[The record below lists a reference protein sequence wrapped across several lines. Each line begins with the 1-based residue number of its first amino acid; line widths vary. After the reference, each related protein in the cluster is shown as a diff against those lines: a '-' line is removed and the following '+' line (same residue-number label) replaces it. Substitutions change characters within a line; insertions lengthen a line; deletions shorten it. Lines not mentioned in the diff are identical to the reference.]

1 MSTRRTGILTA
12 LLLTAAL
19 MCAMPGLWQSVI
31 HTDPWRVD
39 DSLRPP
45 QTETLTVWLLPG
57 QIDDQKLIR
66 QCCSAFEKEQQGV
79 RVFLR
84 RVTAEELTDP
94 ESVLPDAVLFETGSI
109 ANPEQIL
116 LPLTGM
122 KTDDASGIYAG
133 LRYAVPLW
141 LEANVLSLPSEW
153 FDTPAATPEPSSF
166 FALESTAPPQEDND
180 LIRDVPWTHLLQ
192 PGALK
197 MPEGIALQQLLMTCP
212 NHLRQTLAAS
222 LLSPAQPSPTSSAPA
237 AWSSSQPV
245 SRSAKAR
252 PAPVIQKSA
261 RIETIGA
268 HLSAVEQGEALQP
281 CLLSP
286 AASDRVRYAA
296 ICRQNSHALA
306 FLQFLQNQ
314 QKGIVQSRLIPASGS
329 VSDGNVLMQ
338 AALALY
344 QQGMMLP
351 NAFEHPLEALHS
363 LCLDRFRQLEDPAQ
377 TLLRLR

>member
-57 QIDDQKLIR
+57 QIDNQKLIR
-66 QCCSAFEKEQQGV
+66 QCCSTFEKEQQGV

-197 MPEGIALQQLLMTCP
+197 MPEGIALQQLLI
-212 NHLRQTLAAS
+212 
-222 LLSPAQPSPTSSAPA
+222 LLCCTANLCM
-237 AWSSSQPV
+237 
-245 SRSAKAR
+245 
-252 PAPVIQKSA
+252 
-261 RIETIGA
+261 IGQ
-268 HLSAVEQGEALQP
+268 ENI
-281 CLLSP
+281 
-286 AASDRVRYAA
+286 Y
-296 ICRQNSHALA
+296 
-306 FLQFLQNQ
+306 
-314 QKGIVQSRLIPASGS
+314 
-329 VSDGNVLMQ
+329 
-338 AALALY
+338 
-344 QQGMMLP
+344 
-351 NAFEHPLEALHS
+351 
-363 LCLDRFRQLEDPAQ
+363 
-377 TLLRLR
+377 LLRHQLFNAA